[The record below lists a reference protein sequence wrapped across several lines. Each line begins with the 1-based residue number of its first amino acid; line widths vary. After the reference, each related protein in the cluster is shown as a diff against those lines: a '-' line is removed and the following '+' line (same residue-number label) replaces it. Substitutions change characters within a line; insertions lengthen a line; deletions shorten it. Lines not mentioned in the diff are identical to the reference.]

1 MNTVEEKWPQIIEH
15 LRVEHELSNVSFST
29 WIKPLKVY
37 DVINNTVFIMVNM
50 NSSVEYIEKKYLLP
64 LKVCIAEITG
74 EEYEVSFISED
85 DDRLN
90 EIQNMT
96 VEASQKKRTK
106 SVAERAG
113 LNPKYTFDTFVVG
126 GNNSFAH
133 AVSVAVAE
141 SPGQVYNPL
150 FLYGGVGLGK
160 THLMHS
166 IAHFILDQNPKKKIL
181 YVTSETFTNELIES
195 LKNGK
200 SSGNESSM
208 TNFREKYRNIDV
220 LLIDDIQFII
230 GKESTQ
236 EEFFHTFNHL
246 HTSGKQIIISSD
258 RPPRDIETLE
268 ARLRSRFE
276 MGMLAD
282 ISSPDYET
290 RMAILQKK
298 IELDKLEKYNIPL
311 DVIQYIATNI
321 KTNIRELEGSL
332 NKLIALYRLN
342 NNEGTI
348 DISLAAE
355 ALKDIISS
363 DNNREVTPELILDI
377 VAEHFNISIADLKS
391 KKRNAEIANPRQVA
405 MYLMRTMS
413 TKELSLK
420 AIGAI
425 FGGKDHSTIK
435 YGIEKVES
443 EMETDETL
451 ANTVNIIK
459 KKINPA

>member
-90 EIQNMT
+90 EIQNMA

-106 SVAERAG
+106 SIAERAG

-208 TNFREKYRNIDV
+208 TKFREKYRNIDV